1 VASAVRG
8 RRPVASASGT
18 LILVDIRS
26 LRPSTQPTGSEQP
39 SGALLRWPG
48 TGRYNRRRSREPERA
63 GPRPDDTRRSVDLRT
78 SALNSLPVRSILR
91 PFPKGGPAGAGGGN
105 TLVIFT
111 VTVAGL
117 ARGLQKERD
126 LSAVFIGD
134 PSSGPQGFIVQRQL
148 VDQVPVPYQ
157 AGVGEANAGRYS
169 ERVRAALA
177 RVRRRLAGL
186 HADRQAIDAPRLG
199 LADSLGSSAR
209 LADNS

>member
-1 VASAVRG
+1 
-8 RRPVASASGT
+8 
-18 LILVDIRS
+18 
-26 LRPSTQPTGSEQP
+26 
-39 SGALLRWPG
+39 
-48 TGRYNRRRSREPERA
+48 
-63 GPRPDDTRRSVDLRT
+63 
-78 SALNSLPVRSILR
+78 LNSLPVRSILR
-91 PFPKGGPAGAGGGN
+91 PFPKGRACGRWGGN

-117 ARGLQKERD
+117 ARGLQRERD

-148 VDQVPVPYQ
+148 VDQVPVRYQ

-177 RVRRRLAGL
+177 RVRQRLAGL
-186 HADRQAIDAPRLG
+186 DSDRQAIDAPRLG